1 MIRNIL
7 ARAFAVPTTS
17 PLLTPH
23 PFPARLHLFP
33 LPTNQSAPTKPIG
46 ALKPWTCLNQ
56 SSVFG
61 LPSCCEDVATHTLYS
76 WPTRTSYLFT
86 YDFDFDKICLTHL
99 ICISVQILSDYD
111 PIESWSSEC
120 AVAFKCG
127 MKKVDSIRQWLLRL
141 PWYINFF
148 FDLADLSHL
157 HIKFRVCPRARVSLS
172 LCVCVC
178 VCVLPCCDSWWSTD
192 STCADCNRQ
201 VDRVSVFSLLLI
213 CFGFTWI
220 LVCYFL
226 LLLPPAFISGCLPR
240 ISGENCYFVSLSQR
254 KSASIFW
261 PQRELR
267 HE

>member
-172 LCVCVC
+172 LSVCVC
-178 VCVLPCCDSWWSTD
+178 VCVYYRVLIRDEVQIRPVQIVIVKWI
-192 STCADCNRQ
+192 
-201 VDRVSVFSLLLI
+201 VSVS
-213 CFGFTWI
+213 
-220 LVCYFL
+220 FL
-226 LLLPPAFISGCLPR
+226 FCWFVL
-240 ISGENCYFVSLSQR
+240 VSLGFSFAISYSSFHPHSSR
-254 KSASIFW
+254 VVFLGFSARTATLFHYHNVSRR
-261 PQRELR
+261 QYSDLSVN
-267 HE
+267 